1 MICAL
6 LTWQPVWAKPRDCA
20 ILPIPDAKQLQEAG
34 LLVYDYKCNNLGLD
48 PGSLGSETMNPPRT
62 IIFSTPNEAPAGQ
75 LAIEAQRPHDLTGC
89 PWHDVKSM
97 LRDVGLRPTR
107 QRMALGWILFA
118 KGDRHLT
125 AEMLYEEATKAKV
138 PVSLA
143 TVYNTLHQFTEVG
156 LLRQVAVDGSKTY
169 FDTNASEHHHFFV
182 EGENELVDIPGADV
196 IVDKMPVAPEGY
208 EIARID
214 VVVRLKKA
222 DRRR

>member
-1 MICAL
+1 MS
-6 LTWQPVWAKPRDCA
+6 Q
-20 ILPIPDAKQLQEAG
+20 Q
-34 LLVYDYKCNNLGLD
+34 
-48 PGSLGSETMNPPRT
+48 RT
-62 IIFSTPNEAPAGQ
+62 IVQSVVPASAERGAAAATRAE
-75 LAIEAQRPHDLTGC
+75 LNGC
-89 PWHDVKSM
+89 PWHDVKAM

-156 LLRQVAVDGSKTY
+156 LLRQVAVDGSKSY

-182 EGENELVDIPGADV
+182 EGEDALVDIPGAQV
-196 IVDKMPVAPEGY
+196 LVDKLPTAPHGY
-208 EIARID
+208 EIARVD
-214 VVVRLKKA
+214 VVVRL
-222 DRRR
+222 RRKP